1 MAIMGD
7 GQILVDGEPSALIA
21 KLSGRLWSKTVP
33 LDEAP
38 VLRRSLPVV
47 STRLVSG
54 EMEIRVVAEQTPE
67 GGLSPVEPSLEDV
80 YFATLLGHGL
90 SVELD

>member
-1 MAIMGD
+1 MIG
-7 GQILVDGEPSALIA
+7 
-21 KLSGRLWSKTVP
+21 KLAGRLWSKTVP

-47 STRLVSG
+47 STRLVGG
-54 EMEIRVVAEQTPE
+54 EMEIRVVAEEAPE
-67 GGLSPVEPSLEDV
+67 GGLSGVAPTLEDV